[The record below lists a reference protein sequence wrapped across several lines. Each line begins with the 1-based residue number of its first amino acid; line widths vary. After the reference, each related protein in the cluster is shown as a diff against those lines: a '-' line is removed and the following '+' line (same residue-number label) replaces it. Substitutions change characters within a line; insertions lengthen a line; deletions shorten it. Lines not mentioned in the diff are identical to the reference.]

1 MQVITGGART
11 FSALAYQNQH
21 PDNQNYFAQKL
32 SNFTQTFGDAV
43 STMANGFMANA
54 GEIFDKFYGSEALRL
69 AKAAVRKVKSIWDRD
84 DIRELFGIGEI
95 QQAKPVMQRWIMA
108 EPTYRQMFHEQRCDG
123 FSNSYVDMEPGA
135 VGEAHYD
142 YRRVMDGLMVHDEE
156 NEECDWSMT
165 HYIEDLKEGDV
176 DLELDEQLT
185 IISVWDVVKMHAKAG
200 GEDPGSVYG
209 DQL

>member
-21 PDNQNYFAQKL
+21 PENQNYFAQKL
-32 SNFTQTFGDAV
+32 QNFTQTFGDAV
-43 STMANGFMANA
+43 SNVAGGFMSNA
-54 GEIFDKFYGSEALRL
+54 SELFDKFYGSEAVRL

-95 QQAKPVMQRWIMA
+95 QQAKLIMQRWIMA
-108 EPTYRQMFHEQRCDG
+108 EPTYRHMYHEQRCDG
-123 FSNSYVDMEPGA
+123 FSNSYVDLEPGA
-135 VGEAHYD
+135 VGDAHYD
-142 YRRVMDGLMVHDEE
+142 YRRVMDGLLVDDEE
-156 NEECDWSMT
+156 EGWSMT
-165 HYIEDLKEGDV
+165 HYIEDLREGDV

-185 IISVWDVVKMHAKAG
+185 ILSVWDVVAMHAKAG

-209 DQL
+209 DKL

>member
-21 PDNQNYFAQKL
+21 PENQNYFAQKL
-32 SNFTQTFGDAV
+32 QNFTQTFGDAV
-43 STMANGFMANA
+43 GSVAGGFMSNA
-54 GEIFDKFYGSEALRL
+54 TDLFDKFYGSEAVRL
-69 AKAAVRKVKSIWDRD
+69 AKAAVRKVKSIWERD

-108 EPTYRQMFHEQRCDG
+108 EPIYRQMFHDQRCDG
-123 FSNSYVDMEPGA
+123 FSNSYVDMEPGV

-142 YRRVMDGLMVHDEE
+142 YRRVMDGLLVDDEE
-156 NEECDWSMT
+156 EGWSMT
-165 HYIEDLKEGDV
+165 HYIEDLREGDV

-185 IISVWDVVKMHAKAG
+185 ILSVWDVVAMHAKAG

-209 DQL
+209 DKL

>member
-21 PDNQNYFAQKL
+21 PENQNYFAQKL
-32 SNFTQTFGDAV
+32 QNFTQTFGDAV
-43 STMANGFMANA
+43 GSVAGGFMSNA
-54 GEIFDKFYGSEALRL
+54 TDLFDKFYGSEAVRL
-69 AKAAVRKVKSIWDRD
+69 AKAAVRKVKSIWERD

-95 QQAKPVMQRWIMA
+95 QQAKPIMQRWIMA
-108 EPTYRQMFHEQRCDG
+108 EPTYRQMFHDQRCDG
-123 FSNSYVDMEPGA
+123 FSNSYVDMEPGV

-142 YRRVMDGLMVHDEE
+142 YRRVMDGLLVDDEE
-156 NEECDWSMT
+156 EGWSMT
-165 HYIEDLKEGDV
+165 HYIEDLREGDV

-185 IISVWDVVKMHAKAG
+185 ILSVWDVVAMHAKAG

-209 DQL
+209 DKL

>member
-1 MQVITGGART
+1 VQVITGGART

-21 PDNQNYFAQKL
+21 PENQNYFAQKL
-32 SNFTQTFGDAV
+32 QHFTQTFGDTVGSVAG
-43 STMANGFMANA
+43 GFMSNA
-54 GEIFDKFYGSEALRL
+54 AELFDKFYGSEAVRL
-69 AKAAVRKVKSIWDRD
+69 AKAAVRKVKSIWERD

-95 QQAKPVMQRWIMA
+95 QQAKPIMQRWIMA
-108 EPTYRQMFHEQRCDG
+108 EPTYRQMFHDQRCDG
-123 FSNSYVDMEPGA
+123 FSNSYVDMEPGV

-142 YRRVMDGLMVHDEE
+142 YRRVMDGLLVDDEE
-156 NEECDWSMT
+156 EGWNMT

-185 IISVWDVVKMHAKAG
+185 ILSVWDVVRMHAKAG

-209 DQL
+209 DKL

>member
-21 PDNQNYFAQKL
+21 PENQNYFAQKL
-32 SNFTQTFGDAV
+32 QNFTQTFGDAV
-43 STMANGFMANA
+43 GSVAGGFMSNA
-54 GEIFDKFYGSEALRL
+54 TDLFDKFYGSEAVRL
-69 AKAAVRKVKSIWDRD
+69 AKAAVRKVKSIWERD

-95 QQAKPVMQRWIMA
+95 QQAKPIMQRWIMA

-142 YRRVMDGLMVHDEE
+142 YRRVMDGLLVDDEE
-156 NEECDWSMT
+156 EGWNMT
-165 HYIEDLKEGDV
+165 HYIEDLREGDV

-185 IISVWDVVKMHAKAG
+185 ILSVWDVVAMHAKAG

-209 DQL
+209 DKL

>member
-21 PDNQNYFAQKL
+21 PENQNYFAQKL
-32 SNFTQTFGDAV
+32 QNFTQTFGDTVGSVAG
-43 STMANGFMANA
+43 GFMSNA
-54 GEIFDKFYGSEALRL
+54 ADLFDKFYGSEAVRL
-69 AKAAVRKVKSIWDRD
+69 AKAAVRKVKSIWERD

-95 QQAKPVMQRWIMA
+95 QQAKPIMQRWIMA
-108 EPTYRQMFHEQRCDG
+108 EPTYRQMYHDQRCDG
-123 FSNSYVDMEPGA
+123 FSNSYVDMEPGV

-142 YRRVMDGLMVHDEE
+142 YRRVMDGLLVDDEE
-156 NEECDWSMT
+156 EGWNMT

-185 IISVWDVVKMHAKAG
+185 ILSVWDVVAMHAKAG

-209 DQL
+209 DKL